1 MKITVAGGTGFLGSN
16 IVRALLDRGHEVTVL
31 GRDPSK
37 AGLNPLLHGAQA
49 IRGDVTD
56 PSSLKGVFD
65 GADAVVGAV
74 QFPNHPVEVPRK
86 YLTYDRY
93 DRVGTENLIAAA
105 TASGVGR
112 YVYISG
118 AGASITS
125 DKTWYRAKG
134 YAERAVRESGI
145 DFSILRPSWA
155 YGPGDK
161 ALNKIAAIARVSP
174 VVPILGASVQLVQPV
189 FVDDVA
195 EAVARIFE
203 VEASWGETFEIGGE
217 VLSMRQITETL
228 IDVLGKKRTVVPIPL
243 PLAKLGTAPL
253 VLLPSPPMTPQGVE
267 FAAQDGIVDT
277 TGLTE
282 ILGVKPIDLRTGL
295 RSYLS

>member
-1 MKITVAGGTGFLGSN
+1 M
-16 IVRALLDRGHEVTVL
+16 

-37 AGLNPLLHGAQA
+37 VGLNPLLHGAQA
-49 IRGDVTD
+49 VRGDVTD
-56 PSSLKGVFD
+56 PASLKGVFD

-86 YLTYDRY
+86 GLTYDRY
-93 DRVGTENLIAAA
+93 DRVGTENLIAEAQSA
-105 TASGVGR
+105 VVKR
-112 YVYISG
+112 YVYMSG

-134 YAERAVRESGI
+134 YAERAVTESGL
-145 DFSILRPSWA
+145 DYSIVRPSWA

-161 ALNKIAAIARVSP
+161 ALNKIVAIARFAP
-174 VVPILGASVQLVQPV
+174 VVPIVGAEVQLVQPV

-203 VEASWGETFEIGGE
+203 VEASWGKTFEIGGE
-217 VLSMRQITETL
+217 VLSMRQITETV
-228 IDVLGKKRTVVPIPL
+228 IKVLGKSRVIVPIPL

-267 FAAQDGIVDT
+267 FAAQDGLVDT
-277 TGLTE
+277 TELREVLEVET
-282 ILGVKPIDLRTGL
+282 VDLETGL
-295 RSYLS
+295 RSYLP